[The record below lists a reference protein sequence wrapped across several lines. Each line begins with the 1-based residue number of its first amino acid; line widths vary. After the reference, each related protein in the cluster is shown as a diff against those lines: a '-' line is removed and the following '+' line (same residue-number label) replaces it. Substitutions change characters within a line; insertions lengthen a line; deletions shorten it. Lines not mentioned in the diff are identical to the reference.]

1 MKKRF
6 FAIVPA
12 TVLIFGLMG
21 CSSSSP
27 PAQSGT
33 ATPTATAA
41 NTTGGLA
48 TLRGAAVSAMGPENT
63 VNGLALLKAINNN
76 QAVDRNFEEQP
87 PVVSHTVDEYPITL
101 KANGC
106 MDCHSKEN
114 AKKEK
119 ATVVPKSHFQAAD
132 GKTLSSLS
140 SRRHFCVQCHVAQI
154 DAKPLIAN
162 TFQGPKQ

>member
-27 PAQSGT
+27 PAES
-33 ATPTATAA
+33 AATAPS
-41 NTTGGLA
+41 TTNASGGLA
-48 TLRGAAVSAMGPENT
+48 TLRGASVSAMAPENT

-101 KANGC
+101 KSNGC

-132 GKTLSSLS
+132 GKTLASVS